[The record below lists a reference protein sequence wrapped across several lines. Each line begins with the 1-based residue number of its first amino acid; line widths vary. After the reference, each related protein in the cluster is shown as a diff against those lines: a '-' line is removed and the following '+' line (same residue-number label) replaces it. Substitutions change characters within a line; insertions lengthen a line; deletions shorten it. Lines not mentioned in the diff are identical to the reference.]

1 MYLKNSKIIV
11 IKIGSSLLVDEN
23 EVKKIVKDF
32 SKNIKSEVVL
42 LSTIE
47 KKSISQI
54 KAKLISYAS

>member
-1 MYLKNSKIIV
+1 LIN
-11 IKIGSSLLVDEN
+11 EN

-32 SKNIKSEVVL
+32 SKNIKSEIIL

-47 KKSISQI
+47 KKSISRI